1 MSMNLFSD
9 VVTVAGVSAG
19 ILLFLALAVAPWLT
33 ELPAPRRRALP
44 TDATGSL
51 PRSESPAVEVAVPT
65 QGAARGSVAV
75 REAQLVLPVQ
85 RTTVAI
91 TVPGQRAATH
101 LS

>member
-1 MSMNLFSD
+1 MNLFSD
-9 VVTVAGVSAG
+9 VVTVAGAGAG
-19 ILLFLALAVAPWLT
+19 ILLLLALAVAPWLT

-44 TDATGSL
+44 TDATGTL
-51 PRSESPAVEVAVPT
+51 PVEQTPEVQVDVPMP
-65 QGAARGSVAV
+65 ARGSVAV
-75 REAQLVLPVQ
+75 REIVLPVQ